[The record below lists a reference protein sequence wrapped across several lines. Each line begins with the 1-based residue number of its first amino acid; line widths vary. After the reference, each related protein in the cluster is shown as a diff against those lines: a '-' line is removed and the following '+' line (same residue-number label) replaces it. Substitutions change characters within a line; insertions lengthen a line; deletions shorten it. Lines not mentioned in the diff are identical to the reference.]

1 MDQLDGKFSK
11 LPVTLELL
19 MYKFV
24 YKFNIWKKYNAHNA
38 LLGAL
43 TAIFTQLSTET
54 KPENSLNF
62 AWDAIKIVQTF
73 QRAIL
78 GAKMAMH
85 FSLGE
90 EMSHSS
96 FFLRVNLDNCKIR

>member
-1 MDQLDGKFSK
+1 MDQLDGKF
-11 LPVTLELL
+11 LRLL
-19 MYKFV
+19 LALGLFKNKFV
-24 YKFNIWKKYNAHNA
+24 YKFIICKKYNAHNA
-38 LLGAL
+38 LLGSL

-96 FFLRVNLDNCKIR
+96 LFLRVNLDNCEIR